1 MEEKIIFKDEVYQIQ
16 GACFEVYK
24 NTGSGFLEAVYQE
37 SLATE
42 FRLRNIPF
50 VEQYELALNYKG
62 YPLKQTYKPDFIC
75 FGKIIVELKAVSS
88 LSAEHEAQLFNYLK
102 LTNMKLGLLVNFCAY
117 PKVDI
122 RRKVL

>member
-1 MEEKIIFKDEVYQIQ
+1 MEFQ
-16 GACFEVYK
+16 
-24 NTGSGFLEAVYQE
+24 
-37 SLATE
+37 
-42 FRLRNIPF
+42 LRNIPF
-50 VEQYELALNYKG
+50 IEQYELALNYKG

-88 LSAEHEAQLFNYLK
+88 LSTEHEAQLFNYLK

>member
-1 MEEKIIFKDEVYQIQ
+1 MGIIFKDEVYQIQ

-88 LSAEHEAQLFNYLK
+88 LTLEHEAQLFNYLK

>member
-1 MEEKIIFKDEVYQIQ
+1 MEEKLIFKDEVYQIQ

-24 NTGSGFLEAVYQE
+24 NTGNVFLEAVYQE

-88 LSAEHEAQLFNYLK
+88 LLPEHEAQLFNYLR
-102 LTNMKLGLLVNFCAY
+102 LTKMKLGLLVNFCAY
-117 PKVDI
+117 PRVEI
-122 RRKVL
+122 HRKVL

>member
-1 MEEKIIFKDEVYQIQ
+1 MEEKLIFKDEVYQIQ

-24 NTGSGFLEAVYQE
+24 NTGTGFLEAVYQE
-37 SLATE
+37 SLAME
-42 FRLRNIPF
+42 FQLRNIPF

-88 LSAEHEAQLFNYLK
+88 LSTEHEAQLFNYLK

>member
-88 LSAEHEAQLFNYLK
+88 LTLEHEAQLFNYLK

>member
-1 MEEKIIFKDEVYQIQ
+1 MDEKIIFKDEVYQIQ

-24 NTGSGFLEAVYQE
+24 NTGSGFLEEVYKE

-75 FGKIIVELKAVSS
+75 FGKIIVEVKAVSS
-88 LSAEHEAQLFNYLK
+88 LSPEHEAQLFNYLK

>member
-1 MEEKIIFKDEVYQIQ
+1 MEEKLIFKDEVYQIQ

-24 NTGSGFLEAVYQE
+24 NTGTGFLEAVYQE
-37 SLATE
+37 SLAME
-42 FRLRNIPF
+42 FQLRNIPF

-88 LSAEHEAQLFNYLK
+88 LTLEHEAQLFNYLK

>member
-1 MEEKIIFKDEVYQIQ
+1 MDEKIIFKDEVYQIQ

-88 LSAEHEAQLFNYLK
+88 LSPEHEAQLFNYLK

>member
-1 MEEKIIFKDEVYQIQ
+1 MEEKLIFKDEVYQIQ

-24 NTGSGFLEAVYQE
+24 NTGTGFLEAVYQE
-37 SLATE
+37 SLAME
-42 FRLRNIPF
+42 FQLRNIPF
-50 VEQYELALNYKG
+50 IEQYELALNYKG

-88 LSAEHEAQLFNYLK
+88 LSTEHEAQLFNYLK